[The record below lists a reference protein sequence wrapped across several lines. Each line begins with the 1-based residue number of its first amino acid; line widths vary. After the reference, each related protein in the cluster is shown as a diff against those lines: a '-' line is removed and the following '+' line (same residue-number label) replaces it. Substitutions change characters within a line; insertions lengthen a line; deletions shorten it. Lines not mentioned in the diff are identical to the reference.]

1 MRFLHGRYAS
11 HTWLAAMHLTQG
23 SYASRAWLPVK
34 SSPVNLYRGA
44 GMGVGVGGGGSQIL
58 DQVDDDDDD
67 DDDDGLPISM
77 LSQSLGRDL

>member
-1 MRFLHGRYAS
+1 
-11 HTWLAAMHLTQG
+11 MHLTQG

-67 DDDDGLPISM
+67 DDGLPISM